1 MSLVLQS
8 HCKVNLLLNILGK
21 REDGFHELE
30 TIIQPVSL
38 HDELRIERADEGIEL
53 TCSDA
58 RLSVGEDNLVHRAA
72 SLFLKKIEDDGVRI
86 HLQKNLP
93 LAAGI
98 GAGSSNA
105 AFTLRGLNELFDK
118 PLNANQLHDLAA
130 CLGSDA
136 PVFLQDNPALATG
149 RGEIVKPLEP
159 IAALQGRG
167 LLLIHP
173 GFGVSTPWAYQ
184 SLATMLDAYGR
195 EGQVATMLQSLET
208 GELTGFENSLETPV
222 FHKHP
227 MLPILKNFLTENG
240 SLVALMSGSGSTMF
254 GITENRP
261 TAEALRAKYHEHFG
275 QAGWSATVAL

>member
-30 TIIQPVSL
+30 TIIQPVPL
-38 HDELRIERADEGIEL
+38 FDELRIELLDDGIEL
-53 TCSDA
+53 TCSDP

-72 SLFLKKIEDDGVRI
+72 SLFLKKSEAAGVRI

-105 AFTLRGLNELFDK
+105 AFTLRGLNELFDTR
-118 PLNANQLHDLAA
+118 LNADEMHEMAA
-130 CLGSDA
+130 CLGSDV
-136 PVFLQDNPALATG
+136 PFFLQDDPVLASG

-167 LLLIHP
+167 LLLIHL

-184 SLATMLDAYGR
+184 SLAEMPEAYGH

-208 GELTGFENSLETPV
+208 GELNGLYNSLETPV
-222 FHKHP
+222 FQKHTV
-227 MLPILKNFLTENG
+227 LPVLKSFLMENG
-240 SLVALMSGSGSTMF
+240 ALGALMSGSGSTMF
-254 GITENRP
+254 AITENRP
-261 TAEALRAKYHEHFG
+261 VAETLRGKHHEHFG

>member
-21 REDGFHELE
+21 RKDGFHELE
-30 TIIQPVSL
+30 TIIQPVPL
-38 HDELRIERADEGIEL
+38 FDELRIELLDDGIEL
-53 TCSDA
+53 TCSDP

-72 SLFLKKIEDDGVRI
+72 SLFLKKSEADGVRI

-105 AFTLRGLNELFDK
+105 AFTLRGLNELFDTR
-118 PLNANQLHDLAA
+118 LNADEMHEMAA
-130 CLGSDA
+130 CLGSDV
-136 PVFLQDNPALATG
+136 PFFLQDDPALTTG

-167 LLLIHP
+167 LLLIHL

-184 SLATMLDAYGR
+184 SLGKMPEAYGH
-195 EGQVATMLQSLET
+195 EGQGTAMLQSLEA
-208 GELTGFENSLETPV
+208 GELNGLYNSLETPV
-222 FHKHP
+222 FQKHTV
-227 MLPILKNFLTENG
+227 LPVLKSFLMENG
-240 SLVALMSGSGSTMF
+240 ALGALMSGSGSTMF
-254 GITENRP
+254 AITENRP
-261 TAEALRAKYHEHFG
+261 AAETLRGKHHEHFG

>member
-30 TIIQPVSL
+30 TIIQPVPL
-38 HDELRIERADEGIEL
+38 FDELRIELLDDGIEL
-53 TCSDA
+53 TCSDP

-72 SLFLKKIEDDGVRI
+72 SLFLKKSEADGVRI

-105 AFTLRGLNELFDK
+105 AFTLRGLNELFDTR
-118 PLNANQLHDLAA
+118 LNADEMHEMAA
-130 CLGSDA
+130 CLGSDV
-136 PVFLQDNPALATG
+136 PFFLQDDPALATG

-167 LLLIHP
+167 LLLIHL

-184 SLATMLDAYGR
+184 SLAEMPEAYGH
-195 EGQVATMLQSLET
+195 EGQGATVLQSLET
-208 GELTGFENSLETPV
+208 GELNGLYNSLETPV
-222 FHKHP
+222 FQKHTV
-227 MLPILKNFLTENG
+227 LPVLKSFLMENG
-240 SLVALMSGSGSTMF
+240 ALGALMSGSGSTMF
-254 GITENRP
+254 AITENRP
-261 TAEALRAKYHEHFG
+261 AAETLRGKHHEHFG

>member
-8 HCKVNLLLNILGK
+8 HCKVNLLLNIFGK

-30 TIIQPVSL
+30 TIIQPVPL
-38 HDELRIERADEGIEL
+38 FDELRIELLDDGIEL
-53 TCSDA
+53 TCSDP

-72 SLFLKKIEDDGVRI
+72 SLFLKKSEAAGVRI

-105 AFTLRGLNELFDK
+105 AFTLRGLNELFDTR
-118 PLNANQLHDLAA
+118 LNADEMHEMAA
-130 CLGSDA
+130 CLGSDV
-136 PVFLQDNPALATG
+136 PFFLQDDPVLASG

-167 LLLIHP
+167 LLLIHL

-184 SLATMLDAYGR
+184 SLAEMPEAYGH
-195 EGQVATMLQSLET
+195 EGQGATVLQSLET
-208 GELTGFENSLETPV
+208 GELNGLYNSLETPV
-222 FHKHP
+222 FQKHTV
-227 MLPILKNFLTENG
+227 LPVLKSFLMENG
-240 SLVALMSGSGSTMF
+240 ALGALMSGSGSTMF
-254 GITENRP
+254 AITENRP
-261 TAEALRAKYHEHFG
+261 VAETLRGKHHEHFG

>member
-8 HCKVNLLLNILGK
+8 HCKVNLLLNIFGK

-30 TIIQPVSL
+30 TIIQPVPL
-38 HDELRIERADEGIEL
+38 FDELRIELLDDGIEL
-53 TCSDA
+53 TCSDP

-72 SLFLKKIEDDGVRI
+72 SLFLKKSEAAGVRI

-105 AFTLRGLNELFDK
+105 AFTLRGLNELFDTR
-118 PLNANQLHDLAA
+118 LNADEMHEMAA
-130 CLGSDA
+130 CLGSDV
-136 PVFLQDNPALATG
+136 PFFLQDDPALATG

-167 LLLIHP
+167 LLLIHL

-184 SLATMLDAYGR
+184 SLAEMPEAYGH
-195 EGQVATMLQSLET
+195 EGQGATMLQSLET
-208 GELTGFENSLETPV
+208 GELNGLYNSLETPV
-222 FHKHP
+222 FQKHTV
-227 MLPILKNFLTENG
+227 LPVLKSFLMENG
-240 SLVALMSGSGSTMF
+240 ALGALMSGSGSTMF
-254 GITENRP
+254 AITENRP
-261 TAEALRAKYHEHFG
+261 VAETLRGKHHEHFG

>member
-30 TIIQPVSL
+30 TIIQPVPL
-38 HDELRIERADEGIEL
+38 FDELRIVLLDDGIEL
-53 TCSDA
+53 TCSDP

-72 SLFLKKIEDDGVRI
+72 SLFLKKSETDGVRI

-105 AFTLRGLNELFDK
+105 AFTLRGLNELFDTR
-118 PLNANQLHDLAA
+118 LNADEMHEMAA
-130 CLGSDA
+130 CLGSDV
-136 PVFLQDNPALATG
+136 PFFLQDDPALTTG

-167 LLLIHP
+167 LLLIHL

-184 SLATMLDAYGR
+184 SLGKMPEAYGH
-195 EGQVATMLQSLET
+195 EGQGTAMLQSLEA
-208 GELTGFENSLETPV
+208 GELNGLYNSLETPV
-222 FHKHP
+222 FQKHTV
-227 MLPILKNFLTENG
+227 LPVLKSFLMENG
-240 SLVALMSGSGSTMF
+240 ALGALMSGSGSTMF
-254 GITENRP
+254 AITENRP
-261 TAEALRAKYHEHFG
+261 AAETLRAKHHEHFG

>member
-21 REDGFHELE
+21 RKDGFHELE
-30 TIIQPVSL
+30 TIIQPVPL
-38 HDELRIERADEGIEL
+38 FDELRIELLDDGIEL
-53 TCSDA
+53 TCSDP

-72 SLFLKKIEDDGVRI
+72 SLFLKKSETDGVRI

-105 AFTLRGLNELFDK
+105 AFTLRGLNELFDTR
-118 PLNANQLHDLAA
+118 LNADEMHEMAA
-130 CLGSDA
+130 CLGSDV
-136 PVFLQDNPALATG
+136 PFFLQDDPALTTG

-167 LLLIHP
+167 LLLIHL

-184 SLATMLDAYGR
+184 SLGKMPEAYGH
-195 EGQVATMLQSLET
+195 EGQGTAMLQSLEA
-208 GELTGFENSLETPV
+208 GELNGLYNSLETPV
-222 FHKHP
+222 FQKHTV
-227 MLPILKNFLTENG
+227 LPVLKSFLMENG
-240 SLVALMSGSGSTMF
+240 ALGALMSGSGSTMF
-254 GITENRP
+254 AITENRP
-261 TAEALRAKYHEHFG
+261 AAETLRGKHHEHFG